1 MKKIITL
8 SLGLVIA
15 ATCFFSTGN
24 LANAGVKDTLCS
36 IPGVSCD
43 DANSGSFTNF
53 EGGLQAPSKEGYDE
67 SLTQVTSAREFII
80 KVVNFALGFLGLIAV
95 VIIIY
100 GGIRYVTSAGENDG
114 VEKGKKSIMYA
125 ALGLIIVMGSYAIVN
140 TLLKAPGGTDQ
151 ALGGATMQTETQQM
165 VVFSIDELK
174 NIPTALV
181 KAYTAYSQ
189 NQTDFLA
196 LDQGISQVWN
206 TNFDFTPVSEIK
218 STIADAVEDVINA
231 KGKLGNIGNA
241 KVASI
246 SDMQSAL
253 SAMEIGIQSAKNRLA
268 EIAMRTSK
276 YSSIQ
281 DRAAQ
286 FNIYTASWIGDKRAK
301 SSGISRNAECIE
313 GCEELDVFLE
323 ALYKDWETL
332 TSYLV
337 NTADGAPPE
346 ITGKDAKFMNIS
358 FVAMKNDNEETF
370 NSTIDKIKEALGDL
384 EVSTQGVAGVSDI
397 ENAFKDLNTTLDDLK
412 NADNKADPGIIK
424 EKIIGIVKSIVAL
437 QKTLSSIQFVEVHL
451 SADQAEGNAPLIVNF
466 NTQGSK
472 DPSGQSI
479 KNDNVEWDLNGNGAF
494 NTGEVWANCQEAKK
508 QSTTCIYSDPG
519 TYRIAAKIKSSKP
532 ETIASGKAY
541 ITVKVLPPKAK
552 IKLHAFPKI
561 AGVEKDVTIMEYN
574 EDGFLLVNKPGM
586 QVTLTQAKN
595 GITFDST
602 GTTSSNASG
611 ESGTADTIQSVRWDF
626 GDGSDIVE
634 GEFTANSRVENH
646 YYNNIGSYTV
656 KFEVTDKKGIR
667 DRKVFVV
674 VVSSI
679 ASLIDIMPEPVG
691 KTGESF
697 TFDGKNSS
705 SDNGQI
711 SKYEWTIT
719 PSDSEAVSIVDPLI
733 TKKFV
738 KPGLY
743 FVNLRV
749 SDTTGAQAT
758 SKQEVK
764 IESFPPIAKF
774 SYINGKVVQPAI
786 INFDATR
793 TYDPDGVNKDITYLW
808 KIDGDAKDYKIITG
822 DEKSPKMTVKFENIN
837 TYKVALKVADKNE
850 PEKTTTEEKEVPVTS
865 LLDIAWTD
873 KVNTES
879 ASLDDKGEAQ
889 AKFEALSEHAT
900 NYDFDFGD
908 GETESGMPA
917 SGKIDAS
924 HVYKKSGVFQVRVV
938 VSDDEG
944 NKNSL
949 TRRIIIGGSKKPIA
963 AIRLLVNGEE
973 VDINNSIEVSKKD
986 VLTFDATGSINTN
999 GSKSGLKYQW
1009 DFGDGKKSTKDI
1021 ATYTYKELT
1030 KKPNEITLKITSSSD
1045 ATASATDTLKVS
1057 VISMKPEA
1065 KSIIAV
1071 PEGAALKTP
1080 LRVNVSMIEPSDAD
1094 GRVVSYKWWYFD
1106 INNPE
1111 DKLGEQITA
1120 SASTMITVGTRGNE
1134 GDTYK
1139 YKFAG
1144 SLTDDNNQEVLLEDL
1159 LGTDSL
1165 PTLDIANGPNKSP
1178 IAKFSA
1184 DKTNVKMGESITF
1197 SSSST
1202 DPDGKITTYIWD
1214 TDGTGFAGKE
1224 QSTKA
1229 STTIKYDKPIPEGV
1243 SVRLKVIDNNFG
1255 ETVSD
1260 PITVYVTSK
1269 AKAPKAAFT
1278 YVQETGAKNVTFK
1291 NNSAADTENGA
1302 TIAKYIWDF
1311 DTISSYQTADS
1322 DGDGKKDNDTDSSET
1337 NPKHSYSA
1345 YSIYYVKLTVVDSF
1359 GSETKVTNPVE
1370 IKGVAVNYNNGGAV
1384 TGGTTGTTGT
1394 GTGTGSNTGTGFGL
1408 GGGNPGI
1415 SFGNIVTSGNSVT
1428 NSSFVL
1434 KIVTT
1439 PATEPDNKIH
1449 LSGATGVVKFD
1460 FSTSTGDIAK
1470 IVVDKNIYFDS
1481 DNNGLKDDD
1490 SNFQTTNKA
1499 NYYQSSFDSAWG
1511 KTAVKITAYSKT
1523 GTQDSIIKEVVFDTL
1538 TSAGANNVFVV
1549 PGSAEL
1555 YAALAGM
1562 FGFGILS
1569 AKAIKR
1575 KRSKHIKK

>member
-24 LANAGVKDTLCS
+24 LANAYSPADLCGDIS
-36 IPGVSCD
+36 SGTDGWVSCGG
-43 DANSGSFTNF
+43 SGSSSFTNF
-53 EGGLQAPSKEGYDE
+53 EGGLQAPSKTGYDE

-95 VIIIY
+95 IIIIY

-125 ALGLIIVMGSYAIVN
+125 ALGLVIVMGSYAIVN

-151 ALGGATMQTETQQM
+151 GSNGAATMQSETQQM

-174 NIPTALV
+174 NIPVALI

-196 LDQGISQVWN
+196 LNQGISQVWD
-206 TNFDFTPVSEIK
+206 TS
-218 STIADAVEDVINA
+218 STF
-231 KGKLGNIGNA
+231 K
-241 KVASI
+241 SI

-253 SAMEIGIQSAKNRLA
+253 SSMEIGIQSAKNKLS
-268 EIAMRTSK
+268 EIGMRTSK
-276 YSSIQ
+276 YSALQ
-281 DRAAQ
+281 DRVAQ
-286 FNIYTASWIGDKRAK
+286 FGIYTTSWLGDKRNK
-301 SSGISRNAECIE
+301 SVEISKNAECIS
-313 GCEELDVFLE
+313 GCPDLDAFQADLSAKWSELV
-323 ALYKDWETL
+323 
-332 TSYLV
+332 SYLV
-337 NTADGAPPE
+337 DTADGAPPK
-346 ITGKDAKFMNIS
+346 ITDKDAKFMAIS
-358 FVAMKNDNEETF
+358 FAAMKKDNEDTF
-370 NSTIDKIKEALGDL
+370 DGTVNKIKEALQDL
-384 EVSTQGVAGVSDI
+384 ENSTQGVAGVSDI
-397 ENAFKDLNTTLDDLK
+397 ENTFKKLGAGTSSGLMDELK
-412 NADNKADPGIIK
+412 NADTKADPGIVK
-424 EKIIGIVKSIVAL
+424 EKIIAIVQEIIAL
-437 QKTLSSIQFVEVHL
+437 QKTLANIQFVEVHL

-472 DPSGQSI
+472 DPTGQSI
-479 KNDNVEWDLNGNGAF
+479 KDDRVEWDLNGNGEF
-494 NTGEVWANCQEAKK
+494 NQGEIWSNCKEQKL
-508 QSTTCIYSDPG
+508 QSTTCIYTSPG
-519 TYRIAAKIKSSKP
+519 TYRIAAKISSADTAK
-532 ETIASGKAY
+532 IASGKAY

-552 IKLHAFPKI
+552 IKLHAYPKI
-561 AGVEKDVTIMEYN
+561 AGVEKDVPIMEYD
-574 EDGFLLVNKPGM
+574 EDGFLIVNKPSM
-586 QVTLTQAKN
+586 QVTLTQARNEIK
-595 GITFDST
+595 FDST

-634 GEFTANSRVENH
+634 GEPSANSSTGHTYKDVGN
-646 YYNNIGSYTV
+646 YTV

-674 VVSSI
+674 IVSSI
-679 ASLIDIMPEPVG
+679 ASLIDVQPEPVG
-691 KTGESF
+691 KTGEDF
-697 TFDGKNSS
+697 TFDGRSSS

-711 SKYEWTIT
+711 TKYEWTVT
-719 PSDSEAVSIVDPLI
+719 PSDAEAISIVDPLL
-733 TKKFV
+733 TRKFV

-743 FVNLRV
+743 SVSLRV
-749 SDTTGAQAT
+749 ADTTGSEAT
-758 SKQEVK
+758 SKQEIK

-774 SYINGKVVQPAI
+774 SYLNPKVLQPAVL
-786 INFDATR
+786 NFDATR

-808 KIDGDAKDYKIITG
+808 TIDGDAKDYKIITG
-822 DEKSPKMTVKFENIN
+822 DEKSAKMTVKFANLN
-837 TYKVALKVADKNE
+837 TYKVVLKVADKNE
-850 PEKTTTEEKEVPVTS
+850 PEKTTIEEKEVPITS
-865 LLDIAWTD
+865 LLDIAWAD
-873 KVNTES
+873 KVNTDS

-908 GETESGMPA
+908 SETESGVPA

-924 HVYKKSGVFQVRVV
+924 HVYKKAGVFQVRVV

-949 TRRIIIGGSKKPIA
+949 TRRVIIGGSKKPIA
-963 AIRLLVNGEE
+963 VVKLLVNGEE
-973 VDINNSIEVSKKD
+973 VDVNNSIEVSRKD
-986 VLTFDATGSINTN
+986 VITFDATGSINTN

-1030 KKPNEITLKITSSSD
+1030 KKPNDVTLKITSSSD

-1071 PEGAALKTP
+1071 PEGAVLKTP

-1111 DKLGEQITA
+1111 DKLGEQITT

-1229 STTIKYDKPIPEGV
+1229 STTVKYDKPIPEGV
-1243 SVRLKVIDNNFG
+1243 NVRLKVIDNNFG

-1278 YVQETGAKNVTFK
+1278 YVQETGTKNVTFK
-1291 NNSAADTENGA
+1291 NNSSADTENGA

-1311 DTISSYQTADS
+1311 DTISSYQAADS

-1370 IKGVAVNYNNGGAV
+1370 VKGVV
-1384 TGGTTGTTGT
+1384 TSANTGT
-1394 GTGTGSNTGTGFGL
+1394 GTSGTGTGGFGL

-1415 SFGNIVTSGNSVT
+1415 SFGNIITSGNSVT

-1434 KIVTT
+1434 KIATT
-1439 PATEPDNKIH
+1439 PATEADNKIH

-1460 FSTSTGDIAK
+1460 FSGSTGDIAK

-1490 SNFQTTNKA
+1490 ANFQTTNKA

-1511 KTAVKITAYSKT
+1511 KTAVKVTAYSKT
-1523 GTQDSIIKEVVFDTL
+1523 GTQDSIIKEIVFDSL
-1538 TSAGANNVFVV
+1538 TQAGSNNVFVV

-1575 KRSKHIKK
+1575 KRSKRIKK